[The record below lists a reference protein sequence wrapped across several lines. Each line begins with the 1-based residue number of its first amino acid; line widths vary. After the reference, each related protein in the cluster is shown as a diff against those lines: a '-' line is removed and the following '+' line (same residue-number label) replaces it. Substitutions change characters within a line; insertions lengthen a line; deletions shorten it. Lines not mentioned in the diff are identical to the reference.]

1 MGESEMAEAH
11 EHETTPGAKGFIR
24 RYLFST
30 DHKTIGIQYLVTAIA
45 MAVIG
50 GVLAMLLRLEL
61 AWPARQ
67 WPFLEKIFPAGM
79 EGGVMK
85 PEFYL
90 AMMTMHGTIMAIF
103 VFTAIL
109 TGGFGNYLIPLQIG
123 ARDMAFPLLNMLSYW
138 TYLLSCLVVLSAF
151 FVEQGAPLS
160 GWTAYPP
167 LSALPDA
174 GPGQGAGQ
182 TIWIVAIALF
192 TVSSLMGSLNYIT
205 TILNLRTKGMSM
217 LRLPLNIWGMLS
229 ASVIALL
236 AFPVLLAA
244 GILLLFDRI
253 GGTSFFVPAGLVV
266 GEKLVGHSGGH
277 PLLWQHLFW
286 FFGHPEVYIVIVPA
300 MGIAAEVIAAFI
312 RRPVFGYRVMV
323 LCWAAISLLSF
334 IVWGHHMFVSGM
346 NPFTGGVF
354 AVTTLLI
361 TVPSAVLVLCW
372 IASLWRARMRFSVPM
387 LFALGFISLFVT
399 GGLGGFFLGSAWTD
413 IQLHDTY
420 FVVGHFHFTMAVSPL
435 FAAFAAIYYWFPK
448 MFGHRMNDALGKVH
462 FWLSLVGS
470 YCVFLPMHN
479 LGIGGMMRHLYDP
492 TQYQFLQHLQP
503 LNAFIS
509 IAAFALGAAQLLFLF
524 NFVWSLFRGPRAEAN
539 PWRANTLEWQA
550 PSPPPH
556 GNWGEAV
563 PVVFRWPYDYGVSGA
578 DDLYLPQTA
587 PAVAAQPK

>member
-11 EHETTPGAKGFIR
+11 GLKNIGEAKGFIR

-50 GVLAMLLRLEL
+50 GLLSMLMRLEL

-167 LSALPDA
+167 LSALPEA

-182 TIWIVAIALF
+182 TIWILAIALF
-192 TVSSLMGSLNYIT
+192 SISSLMGSLNYIT

-229 ASVIALL
+229 GSVIALL

-448 MFGHRMNDALGKVH
+448 MFGRKMNETLGKIH